1 MIQNIFILIYRLAR
15 YKAEWRKQFR
25 EIKIRKLQRLSI
37 YKIEPETEKIV
48 LFFIPGAD
56 YFSGKENIS
65 GGLISIMSLFEET
78 TNIYNDTSVKTICST
93 FYNDHLIYKL
103 TTFDNNTPIL
113 RPKLIESY
121 FKNIKQ
127 LILHIPELYVEEFV
141 KLLDDNSW
149 FKDIDL
155 VQINILNQNIQL
167 MPNKQVVHQLRYS
180 FSKITITTAHK
191 KYCNLNYKN
200 EYGVPLHLFSTYV
213 SPEFYSH
220 CIYDQ
225 KEKLILFSPD
235 NSRLSNELIKLIS
248 KDLPQFKFQIIEGLT
263 YEAYKQLISKALF
276 VITLGE
282 GLDGYFVE
290 TYFSGGVAF
299 AIKNMNFFD
308 EKYIDLPCLF
318 EKDESLSQVILNL
331 IVKYNS
337 PEKYNLLNSK
347 IKFLLSEDYS
357 YKTYKNNIRK
367 FYNEEYTYQ

>member
-1 MIQNIFILIYRLAR
+1 
-15 YKAEWRKQFR
+15 
-25 EIKIRKLQRLSI
+25 
-37 YKIEPETEKIV
+37 
-48 LFFIPGAD
+48 
-56 YFSGKENIS
+56 
-65 GGLISIMSLFEET
+65 
-78 TNIYNDTSVKTICST
+78 
-93 FYNDHLIYKL
+93 
-103 TTFDNNTPIL
+103 
-113 RPKLIESY
+113 
-121 FKNIKQ
+121 
-127 LILHIPELYVEEFV
+127 
-141 KLLDDNSW
+141 
-149 FKDIDL
+149 
-155 VQINILNQNIQL
+155 
-167 MPNKQVVHQLRYS
+167 
-180 FSKITITTAHK
+180 
-191 KYCNLNYKN
+191 
-200 EYGVPLHLFSTYV
+200 
-213 SPEFYSH
+213 
-220 CIYDQ
+220 
-225 KEKLILFSPD
+225 
-235 NSRLSNELIKLIS
+235 LIKLIS